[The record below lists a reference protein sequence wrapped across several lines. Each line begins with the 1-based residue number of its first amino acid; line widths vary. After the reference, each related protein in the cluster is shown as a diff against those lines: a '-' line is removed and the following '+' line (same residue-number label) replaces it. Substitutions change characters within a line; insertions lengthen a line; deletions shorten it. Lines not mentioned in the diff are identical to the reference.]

1 VGTKLDAFVY
11 DTLAAWY
18 CEDDSAANCQTMPAA
33 AATVRPQRAP
43 AALCRAAAAQRLL
56 QQRTRLARG
65 RSRPHMTGHA
75 APALGS
81 KLRAGFESTVL

>member
-1 VGTKLDAFVY
+1 MWARRRAQLTTSSGQSYYVGTKLDAFVY

-43 AALCRAAAAQRLL
+43 AGSCRAVAVPVL
-56 QQRTRLARG
+56 TRC
-65 RSRPHMTGHA
+65 S
-75 APALGS
+75 
-81 KLRAGFESTVL
+81 